1 MCMTTLQPKNQAW
14 SQHSQQYWTWQHTW
28 PTHGRKL
35 VVFFGYLST
44 CIDKYSYSGW
54 QHGHMFEY
62 RLRPFLYLIPT
73 ISRLP
78 HCLGSEPVGSQM
90 PTGYRWLFCMNSQ
103 NIAMTTVQPKRS
115 DMTTH
120 MTKTS
125 LDMVWY
131 EHLALAQVHRSRVDI
146 NTTKYGQHHYNQ
158 FATTF
163 KYDQTSKHC
172 QWWEEKE
179 GSSDHF
185 PPRLW

>member
-1 MCMTTLQPKNQAW
+1 MGGSYACF
-14 SQHSQQYWTWQHTW
+14 
-28 PTHGRKL
+28 
-35 VVFFGYLST
+35 VGYLST
-44 CIDKYSYSGW
+44 CIDKNSYSGG

-78 HCLGSEPVGSQM
+78 HFLGSEPVGSQM

-103 NIAMTTVQPKRS
+103 KIDMTTVQLKRS

-125 LDMVWY
+125 LDIRCAGT
-131 EHLALAQVHRSRVDI
+131 LCAQITARHQY
-146 NTTKYGQHHYNQ
+146 NTTKYGLHHYNQ

-163 KYDQTSKHC
+163 
-172 QWWEEKE
+172 
-179 GSSDHF
+179 
-185 PPRLW
+185 